1 MAFPDERQA
10 EKRPAQSS
18 GTEAPCPF
26 MKVFSMKPKAASAF
40 PVRYSAYS

>member
-1 MAFPDERQA
+1 MALPDARQA
-10 EKRPAQSS
+10 ENSPAQSS

-26 MKVFSMKPKAASAF
+26 MKVLSMKLNAESAF